1 MKICRLKEAA
11 RRVGVSPIT
20 LKRWLIAK
28 KVAEVRRDRNNWRV
42 FSDADIARIRKYA
55 VSLRDPE
62 AP

>member
-11 RRVGVSPIT
+11 KRVGVSPIT
-20 LKRWLIAK
+20 LRRWLIAK
-28 KVAEVRRDRNNWRV
+28 KVREVRRDRNDWRV
-42 FSDADIARIRKYA
+42 FSDADIKRIRKYA